1 MMLNYQEEQE
11 MKGNED
17 KSPFRMATVIS
28 KTTYTAVVRFDGDD
42 TNSTKEFK
50 RLYGM
55 SVYAGD
61 RVLCA
66 RYGGTYIV
74 LGAIK

>member
-1 MMLNYQEEQE
+1 MLNYQEEQSLR
-11 MKGNED
+11 GSED
-17 KSPFRMATVIS
+17 NSPFRMATVVS
-28 KTTYTAVVRFDGDD
+28 KTNNTAVVRFDGDE

-50 RLYGM
+50 RLYGL
-55 SVYAGD
+55 SVYSGD

-74 LGAIK
+74 LGALN

>member
-1 MMLNYQEEQE
+1 MLNYQEEQALKDGGKE
-11 MKGNED
+11 
-17 KSPFRMATVIS
+17 SLFRMATVIS
-28 KTTYTAVVRFDGDD
+28 KTTYAAVVRFDGDE

-50 RLYGM
+50 RIYNS

-61 RVLCA
+61 RVLCV